1 MTCSCQAFRYAFVCK
16 SAQRTA
22 VLLQKDSKESCQW
35 QQSALHAFC
44 WQEIDCC
51 CLCAQVTRE
60 RIRQIEN
67 KAMAKLKELDCDKKL
82 RPFVNGEA
90 MEYASDEVGWKA
102 NIRRG
107 PGAHG

>member
-1 MTCSCQAFRYAFVCK
+1 M
-16 SAQRTA
+16 
-22 VLLQKDSKESCQW
+22 
-35 QQSALHAFC
+35 
-44 WQEIDCC
+44 
-51 CLCAQVTRE
+51 TRE